1 MDISKKIERLKY
13 ERDRTKF
20 LKRIIPRIGTIEE
33 LEDCIICYASQ
44 KLLEK
49 NAKRAYYE
57 LRCNGMNTVYDKS
70 RELVDYFKL
79 NKPVYYIFDGICFDT
94 VVNLSSIFSNIIFRN
109 CTFNIGIQIPFADTI
124 TLENNRY
131 ICWTDFKE
139 CGNAFLRGK
148 VKNLEIKNEN
158 FINQYE
164 LKKYGENNFGINI
177 EVDNLKIEN
186 STICA
191 ENHGQINIKSKKTI
205 IWKSKISAPEIYL
218 DSDSIVFDN
227 SLLKATGIIIENKNC
242 DCDTEVG
249 FYNTDSPY
257 VVYNG
262 TEITTNIE
270 FFNDE
275 ELKEK
280 SKMLTSITDKCS
292 QVPLVKSVY

>member
-1 MDISKKIERLKY
+1 MLD
-13 ERDRTKF
+13 
-20 LKRIIPRIGTIEE
+20 
-33 LEDCIICYASQ
+33 
-44 KLLEK
+44 
-49 NAKRAYYE
+49 
-57 LRCNGMNTVYDKS
+57 
-70 RELVDYFKL
+70 
-79 NKPVYYIFDGICFDT
+79 
-94 VVNLSSIFSNIIFRN
+94 
-109 CTFNIGIQIPFADTI
+109 
-124 TLENNRY
+124 
-131 ICWTDFKE
+131 WFKE

-292 QVPLVKSVY
+292 